1 RYSMSLPV
9 AIVGEGVI
17 GLSTALALLEAVP
30 RVKITIFSD
39 RPIEKICSFGPAGL
53 FRIDNPKYRDIGR
66 ISFERFSH
74 LYRTR
79 SGDET
84 GIKLLS
90 GTIMSDD
97 KSKLEGQ
104 EQAYGDTVYN
114 FRWLGEREKK
124 DLFPNPAKHAI
135 FFTTFASEANRYM
148 PFLRKEI
155 GKYDQVEW
163 KSAKIEK
170 LEQLGDQF
178 DVVVNCG
185 GLDAGKLA
193 GDDDTMYPIRGVAL
207 RIEAPWHKH
216 FYYKDLDTFTIPM
229 NDAVTLGSL
238 KQKGRSDMTIT
249 DEDRRDIWERY
260 EKIHPAIKGSKV
272 LYEWIA
278 LRPGRDEIRLES
290 QNRKSNNG
298 KEFMVV
304 HNYGHASNG
313 FTLGWGCAHKVV
325 AIIHKEKGIAKL

>member
-1 RYSMSLPV
+1 SMLPV

-17 GLSTALALLEAVP
+17 GLSTALALLEAIP
-30 RVKITIFSD
+30 KVKLTIFSD
-39 RPIEKICSFGPAGL
+39 RPFEKTCSFGPAGL
-53 FRIDNPKYRDIGR
+53 FRMDDPRNREIGLL
-66 ISFERFSH
+66 SFARFAH

-97 KSKLEGQ
+97 RSKLESQ
-104 EQAYGDTVYN
+104 EKAYGDTVYN
-114 FRWLGEREKK
+114 FRWLGEREKN

-155 GKYDQVEW
+155 NKYGDAVEW
-163 KSAKIEK
+163 KQQKIEK
-170 LEQLGDQF
+170 LEQLGDQYE
-178 DVVVNCG
+178 VVVNCG

-207 RIEAPWHKH
+207 RIDAPWHKH
-216 FYYKDLDTFTIPM
+216 FHYKDFDTFTIPM

-238 KQKGRSDMTIT
+238 KQKGRSDMVIT
-249 DEDRRDIWERY
+249 DEDRRDILERY
-260 EKIHPAIKGSKV
+260 EKIHPAIKGSKI

-278 LRPGRDEIRLES
+278 LRPGRDSVRLES
-290 QNRKSNNG
+290 HKRKTGMG
-298 KEFMVV
+298 KEFQVI

-313 FTLGWGCAHKVV
+313 FTLGWGCAQKVLQM
-325 AIIHKEKGIAKL
+325 IQKER